1 MEKHWILVYSF
12 ELAMANRVYIRNLTF
27 SVDKWVLLRAVNLWG
42 VPAISVDDIQV
53 VRKTDPFWSTNRECS
68 AFLTYDTEEQVERAI
83 RALNGKL
90 LDSCSWRPVVAEKAI
105 PRMNTLV
112 GQDLSKGQ
120 PTEQNNV
127 TTDIYFTDLSQGSSG
142 AAAVAYLME
151 AKKEQAEQRNQA
163 DLQESSAGAAAV
175 SHLIEAKK
183 EEAAYRNQEGIE
195 IIEADLQESS
205 SGAAA
210 VAHMMQVKKEQEAS
224 RKQAAERSKRKTPSN
239 ERPWD
244 RRQRLRQ
251 YQ

>member
-1 MEKHWILVYSF
+1 M
-12 ELAMANRVYIRNLTF
+12 
-27 SVDKWVLLRAVNLWG
+27 
-42 VPAISVDDIQV
+42 
-53 VRKTDPFWSTNRECS
+53 
-68 AFLTYDTEEQVERAI
+68 
-83 RALNGKL
+83 
-90 LDSCSWRPVVAEKAI
+90 AEKAI

-112 GQDLSKGQ
+112 GQDLSKGK

-163 DLQESSAGAAAV
+163 DLQESS
-175 SHLIEAKK
+175 
-183 EEAAYRNQEGIE
+183 
-195 IIEADLQESS
+195 

-210 VAHMMQVKKEQEAS
+210 VAQMMQVKKEQEAS
-224 RKQAAERSKRKTPSN
+224 RKQAAERRKRKTPSN

>member
-1 MEKHWILVYSF
+1 METS
-12 ELAMANRVYIRNLTF
+12 
-27 SVDKWVLLRAVNLWG
+27 SG
-42 VPAISVDDIQV
+42 
-53 VRKTDPFWSTNRECS
+53 RE
-68 AFLTYDTEEQVERAI
+68 T
-83 RALNGKL
+83 
-90 LDSCSWRPVVAEKAI
+90 I

-112 GQDLSKGQ
+112 GQDLSKGK

-127 TTDIYFTDLSQGSSG
+127 TTDIFTDLSQGSSG

-175 SHLIEAKK
+175 AHLMAAKK
-183 EEAAYRNQEGIE
+183 EEAAYRNQEEG
-195 IIEADLQESS
+195 IEADLQESS

-210 VAHMMQVKKEQEAS
+210 VAHMMQVNKEQEAS
-224 RKQAAERSKRKTPSN
+224 GKQAAERSNRKTSPSN